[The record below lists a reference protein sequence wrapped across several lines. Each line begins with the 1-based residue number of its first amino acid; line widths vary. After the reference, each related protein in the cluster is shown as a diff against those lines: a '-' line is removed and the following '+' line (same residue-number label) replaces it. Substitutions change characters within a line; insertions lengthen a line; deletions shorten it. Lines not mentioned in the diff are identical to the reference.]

1 MVMVIVLIWK
11 QKGKGQRYGRSSI
24 STRTPP
30 PPQGHLSRIKKTY
43 AEDGVIV
50 LSDEELKHL
59 WSHYEDNK
67 NNLLDL
73 HELHLLVADLVEH
86 TIEDPAERDTVKS
99 KINENGDFVDALFK
113 QLDLNGDGVVEFHE
127 FTKAYHKVLE
137 HYLANH

>member
-1 MVMVIVLIWK
+1 VEVAVVCSAVGNILWELVAAAEQSL
-11 QKGKGQRYGRSSI
+11 YG
-24 STRTPP
+24 
-30 PPQGHLSRIKKTY
+30 
-43 AEDGVIV
+43 
-50 LSDEELKHL
+50 
-59 WSHYEDNK
+59 N
-67 NNLLDL
+67 L

>member
-1 MVMVIVLIWK
+1 MGGAQSAHAHHHHHK
-11 QKGKGQRYGRSSI
+11 AI
-24 STRTPP
+24 S
-30 PPQGHLSRIKKTY
+30 SRIKKTY

-59 WSHYEDNK
+59 WSHYDDNK